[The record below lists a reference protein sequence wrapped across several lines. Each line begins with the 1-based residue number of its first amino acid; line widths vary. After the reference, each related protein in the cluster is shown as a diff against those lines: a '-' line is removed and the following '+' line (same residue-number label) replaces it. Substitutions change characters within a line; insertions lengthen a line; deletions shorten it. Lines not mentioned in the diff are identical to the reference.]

1 MQKGPLTICRRDT
14 SASSA
19 AISAAFVF
27 ADCDVCFPL
36 VGVGVVV
43 ATGLVEAWEG
53 TDAAGVADDGVAS
66 LRFDLAGG
74 TMKKTTRKT
83 LLTDTVRETK
93 RTCDSNWPSQVCG

>member
-43 ATGLVEAWEG
+43 ATGLVEA
-53 TDAAGVADDGVAS
+53 
-66 LRFDLAGG
+66 
-74 TMKKTTRKT
+74 
-83 LLTDTVRETK
+83 
-93 RTCDSNWPSQVCG
+93 